1 MPTSTRR
8 SLLRFGSVMF
18 ITFSMAWS
26 VPRATAA
33 PMAPMGSAEWTTQ
46 TASYKI
52 KIRVG
57 PTVTM
62 SMSTMTMMD
71 QGQPV
76 NGHIEVHIFNKGTGT
91 EVKDVIPTVRIKD
104 QAKGTSRA
112 LANVM
117 ACRTARHREIEPHFG
132 DNLYLPDGKYTITI
146 GVGKETG
153 VFKDLVLK
161 TAQ

>member
-1 MPTSTRR
+1 MPTSTRQ

-18 ITFSMAWS
+18 ITFSMAWP
-26 VPRATAA
+26 VPSATAA
-33 PMAPMGSAEWTTQ
+33 SMAPMQSKEWTTQ
-46 TASYKI
+46 TASYKV

-62 SMSTMTMMD
+62 AMSTMTMME
-71 QGQPV
+71 QGRPV
-76 NGHIEVHIFNKGTGT
+76 NRHIEVYIFNKGTGT

-117 ACRTARHREIEPHFG
+117 ACRVSRHREIEPHFG
-132 DNLYLPDGKYTITI
+132 DNIYLPDGKHTITVS
-146 GVGKETG
+146 VGKETA
-153 VFKDLVLK
+153 VYKDLVLK
-161 TAQ
+161 AAQ

>member
-1 MPTSTRR
+1 MSASTRQ

-26 VPRATAA
+26 VSMATAA
-33 PMAPMGSAEWTTQ
+33 SRAPMQSKELATQ

-52 KIRVG
+52 KFRVG

-62 SMSTMTMMD
+62 AMSTMTMME

-76 NGHIEVHIFNKGTGT
+76 NRHIEVYIFNKGTGT
-91 EVKDVIPTVRIKD
+91 EVKDVIPTVKIKD

-112 LANVM
+112 LANVL
-117 ACRTARHREIEPHFG
+117 ACRVSRHREIEPHFG
-132 DNLYLPDGKYTITI
+132 DNMYLPDGKYIITVS
-146 GVGKETG
+146 VGKETA
-153 VFKDLVLK
+153 VYKDLVLK
-161 TAQ
+161 AAQ